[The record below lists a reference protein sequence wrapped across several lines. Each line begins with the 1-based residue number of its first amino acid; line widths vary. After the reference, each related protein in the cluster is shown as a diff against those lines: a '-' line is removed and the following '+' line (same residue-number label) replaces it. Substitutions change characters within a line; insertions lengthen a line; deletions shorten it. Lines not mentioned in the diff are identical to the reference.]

1 MRIGKVSGNIINRSV
16 LKTIKYKNN
25 EYILEGALPGGD
37 ASISID
43 GTVMSSATAGLMFSE
58 DMLLFDIK
66 RALTNAVNNVAVSG
80 GIPRAVNVNLVLPK
94 KAQEQDIKNYMRYI
108 SGLCNEMKIE
118 ITGGDTEV
126 TWNVSTPIIIFNV
139 YGEYMYEQYEKSI
152 DIVKPG
158 MDILMIGDIAMSGT
172 AAIVH
177 LKKDELSERF
187 QQSYINLALKTEELM
202 NISKEAVVLANKYNI
217 KVMHDLSR
225 GGIHSAIWQLSE
237 KVSKG
242 IEVYM
247 DKILV
252 RQETIEVCEIFN
264 INPYKLISNGAF
276 FAVCE
281 NGEKLVSELENEGI
295 YASVVGKIRDDFDKV
310 ILKGEEKRYIEPPK
324 GDEIYSLL

>member
-16 LKTIKYKNN
+16 LKTIKYKNK

-43 GTVMSSATAGLMFSE
+43 GTVMASSAAGLMFGE
-58 DMLLFDIK
+58 EMLLFDIK
-66 RALTNAVNNVAVSG
+66 RALINAINNVAVAG
-80 GIPRAVNVNLVLPK
+80 GRPKAVNVNLVLPK
-94 KAQEQDIKNYMRYI
+94 KSQEQDIKNYMRYI
-108 SGLCNEMKIE
+108 SGLCNEMNIE

-126 TWNVSTPIIIFNV
+126 TWNVSTPIITFNV
-139 YGEYMYEQYEKSI
+139 YGQYIFEQYKKST

-177 LKKDELSERF
+177 LKKDILSERF
-187 QQSYINLALKTEELM
+187 QQSYINLALKAEDAM
-202 NISKEAVVLANKYNI
+202 DISKEAVLLAEKYNI
-217 KVMHDLSR
+217 KIMHDLSR

-237 KVSKG
+237 KVG
-242 IEVYM
+242 MGVEVYM
-247 DKILV
+247 DKICI
-252 RQETIEVCEIFN
+252 RQETIEVCELFT

-276 FAVCE
+276 FSVCE

-295 YASVVGKIRDDFDKV
+295 YASIVGKLRDDSDKV